1 MNLRRALL
9 ASSIAIPVV
18 LLFAWGMTRDP
29 RDIPSPLP
37 GRPAPDFALE
47 VFAPGEAPLAATVGD
62 TIHLASH
69 AGEVRVVNFWASWCL
84 ACRDEHSALSA
95 TARRYAGQPVRFV
108 GVLYQDT
115 PAPAIEWIA
124 AMGGQSYPS
133 VDDPRSRAAIDYGLF
148 GVPETFIIDGDG
160 RIVHKQTGPITAEI
174 LEIVIDRL
182 LAQRSAGGAAA
193 DTATAVPLTV
203 PAERR

>member
-1 MNLRRALL
+1 MNLRRALA
-9 ASSIAIPVV
+9 ASSVAIPVV

-37 GRPAPDFALE
+37 GRAAPDFALE
-47 VFAPGEAPLAATVGD
+47 VFAPGEAPFAAAVGD
-62 TIHLASH
+62 TIRLAAH

-95 TARRYAGQPVRFV
+95 TARRYADQPVRFV
-108 GVLYQDT
+108 GILYQDR

-124 AMGGQSYPS
+124 EMGGQSYPS

-148 GVPETFIIDGDG
+148 GVPETFIIGPDG

-182 LAQRSAGGAAA
+182 LAQRPAADSGAA
-193 DTATAVPLTV
+193 
-203 PAERR
+203 ERP